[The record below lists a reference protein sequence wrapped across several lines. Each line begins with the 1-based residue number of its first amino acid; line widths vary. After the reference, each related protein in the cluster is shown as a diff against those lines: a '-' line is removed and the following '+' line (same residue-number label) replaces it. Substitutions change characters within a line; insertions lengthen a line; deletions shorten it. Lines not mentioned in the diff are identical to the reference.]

1 MGADKKRKPE
11 ADDGKKAKKA
21 QYHHPYLPAKPG
33 EIKDGMRGI
42 LFTVNG
48 LKDKQA
54 IYEIKN
60 LMTQYLAT
68 TATSADA
75 TEERKGDQEPT
86 GAAPTVSSRLG
97 AELGAMKTEGARYA
111 GVQVLDTLVKG
122 NYFVEVKAHDPRE
135 LVLRICA
142 DFCDS
147 SAQSTRFMYRMIPI
161 HTVCRAHVPTI
172 KEKAKD
178 ALAQYT
184 THMKHGTADSADLPR
199 KRFMVNTKVR
209 NNTGLEASTEELK
222 KSIAGELDSQLFSID
237 LQFPDVVVFVY
248 ALNSAALIGIG
259 EDVTR
264 LRSFNIHELATQG
277 PMPAEEIDQKRS
289 KRDASIAAKTKAN
302 GAGNAPE
309 VPNEAAGAPPTD
321 PSAAPVVE
329 PSGQVT
335 EPSAT
340 MPDSAALAVDPSAP
354 CTHHPAPAGEPSTT
368 ATETPAAAAG
378 SPIQGTDPSSP
389 VTVPSAHPTE
399 STNPPSTSDKEH
411 FPGPSETCLRVSEDQ
426 ADASTGAVTP
436 VDHPAH

>member
-1 MGADKKRKPE
+1 
-11 ADDGKKAKKA
+11 
-21 QYHHPYLPAKPG
+21 
-33 EIKDGMRGI
+33 
-42 LFTVNG
+42 
-48 LKDKQA
+48 
-54 IYEIKN
+54 
-60 LMTQYLAT
+60 
-68 TATSADA
+68 
-75 TEERKGDQEPT
+75 
-86 GAAPTVSSRLG
+86 
-97 AELGAMKTEGARYA
+97 MKTEGARYA

-122 NYFVEVKAHDPRE
+122 NYFVEVKDHDPRE

-172 KEKAKD
+172 KE
-178 ALAQYT
+178 LAQYT
-184 THMKHGTADSADLPR
+184 DHMKHGTADSADLPR

-222 KSIAGELDSQLFSID
+222 KSIAGEVDLQLFSID

-277 PMPAEEIDQKRS
+277 PMPAEEIEQKRS

-309 VPNEAAGAPPTD
+309 GPNEAAGAPPTD

-329 PSGQVT
+329 PSDHVT

-340 MPDSAALAVDPSAP
+340 VPDSADRAVDPSAP
-354 CTHHPAPAGEPSTT
+354 CTHLPAPVREPSTA

-389 VTVPSAHPTE
+389 VTVPSAQPTE

-411 FPGPSETCLRVSEDQ
+411 FPGPSETCLRFSGDQ

-436 VDHPAH
+436 VDHSAH